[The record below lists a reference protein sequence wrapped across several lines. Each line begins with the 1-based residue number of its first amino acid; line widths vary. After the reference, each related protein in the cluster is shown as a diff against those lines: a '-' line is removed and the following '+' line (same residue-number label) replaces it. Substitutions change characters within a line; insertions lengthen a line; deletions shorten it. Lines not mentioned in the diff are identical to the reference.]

1 MAVKIRLSRAGKK
14 HEPFHRVV
22 VMDSRQKRD
31 GEVIATIGTIDALK
45 GVVVRFN
52 LDLYNTWIEK
62 GAQPTDSARKLYK
75 QAKKEVSANP
85 REALVVEPKVSKAGN
100 KNTDVQAEA
109 EQESA
114 S

>member
-22 VMDSRQKRD
+22 VMDSRQKRN

-45 GVVVRFN
+45 GIVVRFD
-52 LDLYNTWIEK
+52 LDLYNAWIEK

-75 QAKKEVSANP
+75 QAKKEVSVKP
-85 REALVVEPKVSKAGN
+85 QESVVAEPKAKKIASKNVDAQ
-100 KNTDVQAEA
+100 VES
-109 EQESA
+109 EQEDA
-114 S
+114 